1 MRLKQRLH
9 AYKVAAP
16 MANSGGK
23 LEATTDSTYL
33 ILHNST

>member
-16 MANSGGK
+16 IANSGGK
-23 LEATTDSTYL
+23 LEATIDSTDL
-33 ILHNST
+33 FLHNST